1 MAKILLIEDDRDL
14 STILSDL
21 LEEEGYRVEAAYDG
35 ASALDLLHASEYDVL
50 ILDWNL
56 PKTSGVTLLKEIRH
70 RGNLTPVLLL
80 TSRGDLKDKT
90 EGLDAGA
97 DDYLTKP
104 FESEELTARLR
115 ALLRRH
121 SQQATNILSVGPF
134 SLDTQKYKV
143 MKNECEIR
151 LQPKE
156 FALLEFLMRHPEEVF
171 SIDALLNK
179 VWPTDSEAS
188 TDTLRV
194 YIGTL
199 RSKIDD
205 KEKSSFITTVHRVG
219 YKFVVP
225 QKKQIT

>member
-14 STILSDL
+14 SIILCDL
-21 LEEEGYRVEAAYDG
+21 LNEEGYSIEAAYDG
-35 ASALDLLHASEYDVL
+35 ASALDLLYAADYDAI

-56 PKTSGVTLLKEIRH
+56 PKTSGVVILKEIRR

-80 TSRGDLKDKT
+80 TARGDLKDKT
-90 EGLDAGA
+90 EGLDSGA

-104 FESEELTARLR
+104 FQPEELAARMR

-121 SQQATNILSVGPF
+121 SQQATNLLSLGPF
-134 SLDTQKYKV
+134 TVDTQKYKV
-143 MKNECEIR
+143 MKNAQEIR

-156 FALLEFLMRHPEEVF
+156 FALLEFFMRHPEEVF
-171 SIDALLNK
+171 SHDALLNR

-188 TDTLRV
+188 TETVRV

-199 RSKIDD
+199 RSKID
-205 KEKSSFITTVHRVG
+205 EKGQASFITTVHRVG
-219 YKFVVP
+219 YKFVV
-225 QKKQIT
+225 

>member
-14 STILSDL
+14 SIILSDL
-21 LEEEGYRVEAAYDG
+21 LEVEGYSIEVAYDG
-35 ASALDLLHASEYDVL
+35 TSALDLLFVSEFDV
-50 ILDWNL
+50 IVLDWNL
-56 PKTSGVTLLKEIRH
+56 PKTSGVVILKEIRQ

-80 TSRGDLKDKT
+80 TARGDLKDKT
-90 EGLDAGA
+90 EGLDSGA

-104 FESEELTARLR
+104 FQPEELTARLR

-121 SQQATNILSVGPF
+121 SQQATNILSVGSF
-134 SLDTQKYKV
+134 TLDTQKFKV
-143 MKNECEIR
+143 LKNDREIR

-156 FALLEFLMRHPEEVF
+156 FALLEFFMRHPEQVF
-171 SIDALLNK
+171 SPEALVNR

-188 TDTLRV
+188 AETLRV

-205 KEKSSFITTVHRVG
+205 KGQPSCITTVHRVG
-219 YKFVVP
+219 YKFVVN
-225 QKKQIT
+225 